1 MLKNLLESAFKTV
14 CPLIFT
20 GSTYTDYELTSEALS
35 VAAPFDGYAMLLA
48 SNVPNIDALT
58 VQCGDLVSLSPTYAE
73 SWSSVYVP
81 CRKGQ
86 TVYATVNGT
95 GRPILRIIRT
105 ALSE

>member
-1 MLKNLLESAFKTV
+1 MLQNLLESAFKTM

-20 GSTYTDYELTSEALS
+20 GSTHTDYELTSEALS
-35 VAAPFDGYAMLLA
+35 VTAPFDGYAMLLA

-58 VQCGDLVSLSPTYAE
+58 IRCNDLVSLSPTFARA
-73 SWSSVYVP
+73 WGAVYVP

-86 TVYATVNGT
+86 TIHANVNGT
-95 GRPILRIIRT
+95 GRPVLRIIRT